1 MNGSIDPEKSQER
14 SNGDREDRKSA
25 LLARLRR
32 VLRAERDYAPSW
44 RELAKGAG
52 ASLSTITHHFGKR
65 EDVVA
70 AIMEDDL
77 AGATAELEIMATA
90 DADFAASI
98 RGAVLHL
105 LDGMRH
111 GGLDA
116 LFSSGLREGFSH
128 ARIGPLFL
136 TTALEPTLQAC
147 EARLATHVARKEMIE
162 GNLRVAA
169 LALISPVVLAAL
181 HQTKLGGHDVRPL
194 DLDEF
199 AKQHAERFV
208 RAWSAKE

>member
-1 MNGSIDPEKSQER
+1 MNGSNDPKKINGR
-14 SNGDREDRKSA
+14 SSGNREARKSA
-25 LLARLRR
+25 LLSRLRQ
-32 VLRAERDYAPSW
+32 VLREERGQAPSW

-52 ASLSTITHHFGKR
+52 ASLSTVTHHFGKR

-77 AGATAELEIMATA
+77 AGASSELEIMATA
-90 DADFAASI
+90 DEDFTTSI
-98 RGAVLHL
+98 HGAVVHL
-105 LDGMRH
+105 LDGMRY

-128 ARIGPLFL
+128 ERIGPLFL

-147 EARLATHVARKEMIE
+147 EMRLATHVERGQMKE
-162 GNLRVAA
+162 GDLRIAA
-169 LALISPVVLAAL
+169 LGLISPIVLGAL
-181 HQTKLGGHDVRPL
+181 HQAKLGGHAVRPL

-199 AKQHAERFV
+199 AKQHAEQFI
-208 RAWSAKE
+208 RAWSV

>member
-1 MNGSIDPEKSQER
+1 MSGSNDPGKSAGR
-14 SNGDREDRKSA
+14 SSGNREDRKSA
-25 LLARLRR
+25 LLSRLRQ
-32 VLRAERDYAPSW
+32 VLREERDQAPSW

-52 ASLSTITHHFGKR
+52 ASLSTVTHHFGKR

-77 AGATAELEIMATA
+77 AGASSELEIMERAE
-90 DADFAASI
+90 DDFPTSI
-98 RGAVLHL
+98 HEAVAHL
-105 LDGMRH
+105 LDGMRY

-128 ARIGPLFL
+128 ERIGPLFL

-147 EARLATHVARKEMIE
+147 ETRLTTHFERGEMRE
-162 GNLRVAA
+162 GDLRIAA
-169 LALISPVVLAAL
+169 LGLISPIVLGAL
-181 HQTKLGGHDVRPL
+181 HQSKLGGDALRPL

-199 AKQHAERFV
+199 AKQHAEQFI
-208 RAWSAKE
+208 RAWSV